1 MRRLAVFPISLLAL
15 SCQVAFADTTAA
27 SMEVIQVR
35 GDFYRSNVQ
44 KLPGSVEVLS
54 VEEQNRQAAQHL
66 DDLLNSIP
74 NLNFTAG
81 ASRGRFLQMRGIGE
95 RSEFVDSINPSVG
108 VLVDGIDYSGLGLIS
123 LADNQQLEVFR
134 GPEATRFGSNALA
147 GMLNLTSNEALMSSE
162 GSLQLS
168 KANYDSYQASAVANA
183 ALSDSWAVRLA
194 ADVQKS
200 DGFIKNQFLGRD
212 DTNNID
218 ELSVHLKSRVEVNS
232 DLTIDVIAN
241 RHDVD
246 NGYDAFSLD
255 RNRTTL
261 SDQPGRDAQD
271 VWTGAVKASYRGLSS
286 ADSVTQLSMV
296 NAETAYG
303 YDEDWAYQG
312 IHADEYSS
320 VDLYL
325 RDRTLWSLD
334 QRFVSKPNAASPWAA
349 GIYISDQSID
359 LTRKYT
365 YLDSDFQSAFSRS
378 NMAVY
383 GEQQQVIANDVTLT
397 YGVRTERYKAS
408 YDSGA
413 FSKDTDYWMWG
424 GKLSLAYQVSAN
436 TQLYG
441 LLSRGYKVGGV
452 NGEAVAETGNTQ
464 LSAAARAFLA
474 EKSEFSPEYL
484 LNAEF
489 GVKGASQDQKLLSRI
504 AVFSMWRDQM
514 QLKAWINEDTKFVGY
529 IDNAS
534 SGKNYGLETDNSYQV
549 TDTVRVLWNAAW
561 LESSM
566 SGFVTKEGVDKSG
579 RAQAQAPQWQ
589 YGVGTDVQLLD
600 PLTLSIQFNRKAGY
614 YYSDSEDIEARSVS
628 LLSMT
633 ARYQLD
639 NVSVSLWTR
648 NLLDSEYGVQGFYFG
663 NDPRDGYTEHLYEQL
678 GEPRR
683 VGITLSAQF

>member
-27 SMEVIQVR
+27 SIEVIQVR

-168 KANYDSYQASAVANA
+168 KANYDSYQAIAVANA

-218 ELSVHLKSRVEVNS
+218 ELSVHLKSRIEVNS
-232 DLTIDVIAN
+232 DLTVDVIAN
-241 RHDVD
+241 RHDVN

-296 NAETAYG
+296 NAATAYG

-383 GEQQQVIANDVTLT
+383 GEKQQVIANDVTFT
-397 YGVRTERYKAS
+397 YGVRTERYEAS

-424 GKLSLAYQVSAN
+424 GKLSLAYQVSVN

-474 EKSEFSPEYL
+474 AKSEFSPEYL

-504 AVFSMWRDQM
+504 AVFSMWREQM

-534 SGKNYGLETDNSYQV
+534 SGKNYGVETDNRYQV

-633 ARYQLD
+633 ARYQMD

>member
-1 MRRLAVFPISLLAL
+1 MRRLAVFPVSLLAL
-15 SCQVAFADTTAA
+15 SCQIAFAETSTP
-27 SMEVIQVR
+27 SIEVIQVR

-44 KLPGSVEVLS
+44 KLPGSVAVMS
-54 VEEQNRQAAQHL
+54 AEEQNRQAAQHL

-123 LADNQQLEVFR
+123 LVDNQQLEVFR

-147 GMLNLTSNEALMSSE
+147 GMLNLTTNDATSSTE
-162 GSLQLS
+162 GALQLTG
-168 KANYDSYQASAVANA
+168 ANYGSYQATAMANT
-183 ALSDSWAVRLA
+183 ALTDSWALRLV

-200 DGFIKNQFLGRD
+200 DGFIYNNFLHRD

-218 ELSVHLKSRVEVNS
+218 EQNLHLKSRIEVS
-232 DLTIDVIAN
+232 ADLTIDLIAN
-241 RHDVD
+241 HHDVD

-261 SDQPGRDAQD
+261 SDQPGRDAQK
-271 VWTGAVKASYRGLSS
+271 VWTGAVKANYRGLENT
-286 ADSVTQLSMV
+286 DSITQFSV
-296 NAETAYG
+296 VDANTSYG

-312 IHADEYSS
+312 IHPDEYSS

-325 RDRTLWSLD
+325 RDRQLWSLD
-334 QRFVSKPNAASPWAA
+334 QRFVSKANSTSPWAA
-349 GIYISDQSID
+349 GVYVSDLSID

-365 YLDSDFQSAFSRS
+365 YLDSDFQSAFSKS
-378 NMAVY
+378 NLALY
-383 GEQQQVIANDVTLT
+383 GEKQQSLASDVTFT
-397 YGVRTERYKAS
+397 YGARAEKYTAS
-408 YDSGA
+408 YQSGV

-452 NGEAVAETGNTQ
+452 NGEAVAEQGNSQ
-464 LSAAARAFLA
+464 LSASTRAFLA
-474 EKSEFSPEYL
+474 EKGEFRPEYL
-484 LNAEF
+484 INAEI
-489 GVKGASQDQKLLSRI
+489 GVKGISQDQKLISRV
-504 AVFSMWRDQM
+504 ALFSMWRDQM

-534 SGKNYGLETDNSYQV
+534 SGKNYGVETENSYQV
-549 TDTVRVLWNAAW
+549 TDAVRVLWNASW
-561 LESSM
+561 LESEM

-579 RAQAQAPQWQ
+579 REQAQAPQWQ
-589 YGVGTDVQLLD
+589 YGFGTDVQLMD

-614 YYSDSEDIEARSVS
+614 YYSDSEDIRARGVS
-628 LLSMT
+628 LLSMN
-633 ARYQLD
+633 ARYQHE
-639 NVSVSLWTR
+639 NYSVSFWTR
-648 NLLDSEYGVQGFYFG
+648 NMLNSEYGVQGFYFG
-663 NDPRDGYTEHLYEQL
+663 NDPRDGYTAHVYEQL

-683 VGITLSAQF
+683 FGVTFNVQF

>member
-27 SMEVIQVR
+27 SIEVIQVR

-168 KANYDSYQASAVANA
+168 KANYDSYQAIAVANA

-218 ELSVHLKSRVEVNS
+218 ELSVHLKSRIEVNS
-232 DLTIDVIAN
+232 DLTVDVIAN

-383 GEQQQVIANDVTLT
+383 GEKQQVIANDVTFT
-397 YGVRTERYKAS
+397 YGVRTERYEAS

-424 GKLSLAYQVSAN
+424 GKLSLAYQVSVN

-504 AVFSMWRDQM
+504 AVFSMWREQM

-534 SGKNYGLETDNSYQV
+534 SGKNYGVETDNSYQV

-633 ARYQLD
+633 ARYQMD
-639 NVSVSLWTR
+639 IVSVSLWTR